1 MPFITLL
8 SGWAQQGV
16 QTLFS
21 TQRILLDLVM
31 RQNANVMH
39 ALHQHL
45 SDPHHS
51 PTTILNE
58 IAGQGMSTFIEGQTI
73 LLDLAQKQN
82 EILMEGVRER
92 IGNVPAAQALTDV
105 IRRTLDSFI
114 DMQQEFLHIAEQQ
127 THSWLEASKAGKPYQ
142 SEHLMKAAREAMESF
157 VKAQKQFLDA
167 IADETLKAT
176 NGKHHEGARKAKPTE
191 LSELAREAT
200 KSFVDAQKKLFD
212 VAGRQMSA
220 NVKTATKAMD
230 LMKFPTVPL
239 AELTRE
245 GVQSYVNAQKALM
258 EVMLKPAE
266 RAERHVHKAT
276 HHAAKRIHKATHHAA
291 KRIHKATHH
300 AAKRMRRVT
309 KEVATAVGAA

>member
-1 MPFITLL
+1 MPAAVKSESSRVHPREMPFISLL

-39 ALHQHL
+39 AFQQHL

-58 IAGQGMSTFIEGQTI
+58 IAGHGMSSFIEGQTI
-73 LLDLAQKQN
+73 LLELAQKQN
-82 EILMEGVRER
+82 EILMEGVRDR
-92 IGNVPAAQALTDV
+92 VVAWPAAQAFTDL

-114 DMQQEFLHIAEQQ
+114 DMQQDFLHIADEQA
-127 THSWLEASKAGKPYQ
+127 HGWLEASKAGKPYQ
-142 SEHLMKAAREAMESF
+142 SEHLMKAARETMESF

-176 NGKHHEGARKAKPTE
+176 GAKHHDGARKAKAAE

-200 KSFVDAQKKLFD
+200 KSFVEAQKKLFD

-220 NVKTATKAMD
+220 NVKTAGKAMD
-230 LMKFPTVPL
+230 LMKFPAVPL

-258 EVMLKPAE
+258 EVMLKPADGQK
-266 RAERHVHKAT
+266 HTKPT
-276 HHAAKRIHKATHHAA
+276 HPAA
-291 KRIHKATHH
+291 
-300 AAKRMRRVT
+300 RRRPRVK
-309 KEVATAVGAA
+309 KEAVAVGAA